1 MRSALRH
8 FILCLVLCGGVVL
21 PGIADAQAAQ
31 AEPPQVWTT
40 DQYMFGFHY
49 GFPLKWSGVFAAQ
62 LHLPGLGRKMPFIAA
77 EPGIGGW
84 RAGLGYYRMTS
95 DIGSGYVARASF
107 LRTNGNAW
115 RTSPNT
121 SFAGAEFQFMPI
133 FITGVRVGGFVRLG
147 QRSGPRGLF
156 TADISLML

>member
-8 FILCLVLCGGVVL
+8 HMLGLMVCGGFAISEI
-21 PGIADAQAAQ
+21 PHANAQSS
-31 AEPPQVWTT
+31 PVWTT
-40 DQYMFGFHY
+40 DRFMLGFHY
-49 GFPLKWSGVFAAQ
+49 GFPLKWSGVLAAQ
-62 LHLPGLGRKMPFIAA
+62 LPASFGSNKTFIAV
-77 EPGIGGW
+77 EPGIGGG
-84 RAGLGYYRMTS
+84 RASLGAYKLTG
-95 DIGSGYVARASF
+95 DLGSGYVARASF

-147 QRSGPRGLF
+147 EGSGPRGLF

>member
-1 MRSALRH
+1 MRPALRH
-8 FILCLVLCGGVVL
+8 YMLWSMVCGGFAL
-21 PGIADAQAAQ
+21 SEIPHANAQSA
-31 AEPPQVWTT
+31 PVWTT
-40 DQYMFGFHY
+40 DRFMIGFHY
-49 GFPLKWSGVFAAQ
+49 GFTLKWSGVIAAQ
-62 LHLPGLGRKMPFIAA
+62 LPASFRNNKAFIAA

-84 RAGLGYYRMTS
+84 RASLGSYKLTG
-95 DIGSGYVARASF
+95 DLGTGYVARASF

-115 RTSPNT
+115 RTTPNS

-133 FITGVRVGGFVRLG
+133 FITGARVGGFVRLG

>member
-1 MRSALRH
+1 MLW
-8 FILCLVLCGGVVL
+8 LTVCGCVVL
-21 PGIADAQAAQ
+21 PGIADAQE
-31 AEPPQVWTT
+31 EPPPVWTT
-40 DQYMFGFHY
+40 DRLMVGFHY
-49 GFPLKWSGVFAAQ
+49 GFPLKWSGVIAAQ
-62 LHLPGLGRKMPFIAA
+62 LPASFRNNKAFIAA

-84 RAGLGYYRMTS
+84 RASVGAYRLTS
-95 DIGSGYVARASF
+95 DLGSGYVARASF

-115 RTSPNT
+115 RTSPNS

>member
-8 FILCLVLCGGVVL
+8 LMLWLMACGCVVL
-21 PGIADAQAAQ
+21 PGTADAQDQ
-31 AEPPQVWTT
+31 PSPVWTT
-40 DQYMFGFHY
+40 DRFMVGFHY
-49 GFPLKWSGVFAAQ
+49 GFPLKWSGLLAAQ
-62 LHLPGLGRKMPFIAA
+62 LPASFRNNKSFIAA

-84 RAGLGYYRMTS
+84 RASLGAYRLTG
-95 DIGSGYVARASF
+95 DLGSGYVARASF

-115 RTSPNT
+115 RTSPNA
-121 SFAGAEFQFMPI
+121 SFAGAEFQFMPL
-133 FITGVRVGGFVRLG
+133 FVAGARLGGFVGLG

>member
-1 MRSALRH
+1 MRPALGRCM
-8 FILCLVLCGGVVL
+8 LCLMLCGGFPL
-21 PGIADAQAAQ
+21 FERADAQDQPSPA
-31 AEPPQVWTT
+31 WTT
-40 DQYMFGFHY
+40 DRLMVGFHY
-49 GFPLKWSGVFAAQ
+49 GFPLKWSGVIAAQ
-62 LHLPGLGRKMPFIAA
+62 LTASFRNNKAFIAA

-84 RAGLGYYRMTS
+84 RASLGAYRLTS
-95 DIGSGYVARASF
+95 DLGSGYVARASF

-115 RTSPNT
+115 RTSPT
-121 SFAGAEFQFMPI
+121 SSFAGAEFQLMPL